1 MNYVF
6 ISPKLGEVIA
16 ESRINTGFLESA
28 LGNYDILYE
37 RVTWIWRW
45 GKEIE
50 FQIFLINL

>member
-16 ESRINTGFLESA
+16 ESRINTGFLDSA